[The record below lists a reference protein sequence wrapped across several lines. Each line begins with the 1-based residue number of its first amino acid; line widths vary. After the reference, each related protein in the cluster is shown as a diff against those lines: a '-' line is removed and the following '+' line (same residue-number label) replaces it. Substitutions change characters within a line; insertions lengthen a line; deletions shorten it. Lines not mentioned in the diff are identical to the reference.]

1 MAELK
6 MPELNSVIV
15 AGNLTKDPTFRE
27 TSNGTPVVNFHVA
40 VNRRYKDSGNQWQ
53 EDVCYVGVVAWN
65 KLADSC
71 KDRLKKGS
79 AVLIDGELQSR
90 TFKTEDNRN
99 RTIVEIKAKRIQFL
113 NKLSRSGEHKVIVS
127 PDAEQKSDTS
137 ITNDKSDK
145 AVTNDKNIDNVTE
158 VNKTEDNAT
167 KDKATKDN
175 ATKDNATK
183 DNATKDSYEDNS
195 FDKFLT
201 DEESNLINE
210 DK

>member
-15 AGNLTKDPTFRE
+15 AGNLTKDPVFRQ
-27 TSNGTPVVNFHVA
+27 TSNNTPVVNFHIA
-40 VNRRYKDSGNQWQ
+40 ANRRYKDSNNQWQ

-71 KDRLKKGS
+71 RDRLKKGS

-90 TFKTEDNRN
+90 TFKTEDGKN

-113 NKLSRSGEHKVIVS
+113 NKFNKSQGNGEANNNDVVS
-127 PDAEQKSDTS
+127 ESD
-137 ITNDKSDK
+137 DSDF
-145 AVTNDKNIDNVTE
+145 
-158 VNKTEDNAT
+158 
-167 KDKATKDN
+167 
-175 ATKDNATK
+175 
-183 DNATKDSYEDNS
+183 EDNS

-201 DEESNLINE
+201 DEESDLMKDNQ
-210 DK
+210 

>member
-6 MPELNSVIV
+6 MPEINSVVI

-27 TSNGTPVVNFHVA
+27 TSKSTHVVNFHVA
-40 VNRRYKDSGNQWQ
+40 VNRRYKDSNNQWQ

-65 KLADSC
+65 RLADSC

-90 TFKTEDNRN
+90 TFKTDDSKN

-113 NKLSRSGEHKVIVS
+113 NKISRNNGNEG
-127 PDAEQKSDTS
+127 D
-137 ITNDKSDK
+137 
-145 AVTNDKNIDNVTE
+145 
-158 VNKTEDNAT
+158 
-167 KDKATKDN
+167 
-175 ATKDNATK
+175 
-183 DNATKDSYEDNS
+183 KDSTIADNNNFEDSS

-210 DK
+210 D

>member
-15 AGNLTKDPTFRE
+15 AGNLTKDPVFRQ
-27 TSNGTPVVNFHVA
+27 TSNNTPVVNFHVA
-40 VNRRYKDSGNQWQ
+40 ANRRYKDSSNQWQ

-71 KDRLKKGS
+71 RDRLKKGS

-90 TFKTEDNRN
+90 TFKTEDGKN

-113 NKLSRSGEHKVIVS
+113 NKFN
-127 PDAEQKSDTS
+127 KSDDTS
-137 ITNDKSDK
+137 DDSSD
-145 AVTNDKNIDNVTE
+145 
-158 VNKTEDNAT
+158 
-167 KDKATKDN
+167 
-175 ATKDNATK
+175 
-183 DNATKDSYEDNS
+183 DSDDVISDSDDSDDYQDNS

-201 DEESNLINE
+201 DEESDLMN
-210 DK
+210 D